1 MAIDF
6 DWGGFRALARRLDDL
21 VAGDSD
27 DAEFAEGLRRA
38 LTFLYTAGLTMP
50 TAGDVYDAAGEEF
63 WARAVSLKL
72 DATDPAEFEAVVA
85 ALAQRIITSID
96 AAQPEGDAEVDD
108 VEELAEMAA
117 ASILEVIAAL
127 AEGSEH
133 FDAGRSQE
141 AAWEWSFQFDE
152 WGTHALGA
160 ISALHE
166 LLWGAR

>member
-6 DWGGFRALARRLDDL
+6 DWAGFRALARRLEDL

-27 DAEFAEGLRRA
+27 SDEFAEDLRRA

-50 TAGDVYDAAGEEF
+50 TAGDIYDAAGQEF
-63 WARAVSLKL
+63 WSRAVTLKL
-72 DATDPAEFEAVVA
+72 DAPDPAEFEASAA
-85 ALAQRIITSID
+85 ALAQRIITSVD
-96 AAQPEGDAEVDD
+96 AAQPEGDVEVDD
-108 VEELAEMAA
+108 VEELAELAA
-117 ASILEVIAAL
+117 ASVLEVASAL
-127 AEGSEH
+127 AEGSGH
-133 FDAGRSQE
+133 FDDGRSQE